1 MFFNVV
7 AARWRRETSCKLNQS
22 NAGRT
27 VRVVYVLA
35 IVIFLVSDSFLA
47 LSIVVLSY
55 DMVYP
60 LAVLVVLFIVH
71 TVRVDCRLPV

>member
-27 VRVVYVLA
+27 VRVVY
-35 IVIFLVSDSFLA
+35 VIFLVSDSFLA